1 MGQEHAEWTDSWVT
15 AVGVIKCTTV
25 IVKHCVE
32 LGFCVAS
39 LEVVLVIFGLGKLL
53 DGYLLLG
60 FQIKTQPHDC
70 APTFAQETNF
80 LISLR
85 RPRVRSIAFYFI
97 CCQIGINWLLKLC
110 STITVAHV
118 GLTSSAVCAHRWILR
133 QRLIQANLP
142 LSCIWRPTRF
152 SSLWAHRIIFTWSN
166 ASVLG
171 WIVLTQP

>member
-1 MGQEHAEWTDSWVT
+1 MFIFSLGQEHAEGTDSWVT
-15 AVGVIKCTTV
+15 AVGVIKSTTV

-39 LEVVLVIFGLGKLL
+39 LEVVLVIFALGKLL

-70 APTFAQETNF
+70 AATFAQETNF

-97 CCQIGINWLLKLC
+97 CCQIGIN
-110 STITVAHV
+110 
-118 GLTSSAVCAHRWILR
+118 
-133 QRLIQANLP
+133 
-142 LSCIWRPTRF
+142 
-152 SSLWAHRIIFTWSN
+152 
-166 ASVLG
+166 
-171 WIVLTQP
+171 